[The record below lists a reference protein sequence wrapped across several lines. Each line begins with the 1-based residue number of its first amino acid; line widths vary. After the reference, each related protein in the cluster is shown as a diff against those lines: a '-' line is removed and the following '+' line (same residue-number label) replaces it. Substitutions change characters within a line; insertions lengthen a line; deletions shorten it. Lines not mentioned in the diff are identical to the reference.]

1 MLEGALSVA
10 NRVDSFIAV
19 VCRIVIVAS
28 GILLTAIMTANV
40 IVRYMSDSGG
50 FDFAEELPTMLFP
63 WFIVAGITLAAQS
76 GAHMAVEWI
85 YDKFDERGK
94 VAVLLFANLVT
105 VASFIILADQAL
117 VVAEIAGAEI
127 SPVLQLP
134 NSIGYYSIAFGA
146 AFVSAA
152 TAAASLRILAGGW
165 HARPHGGNE
174 EMPL

>member
-1 MLEGALSVA
+1 MLEGALSAA
-10 NRVDSFIAV
+10 NRVDSFIATL
-19 VCRIVIVAS
+19 CRIVIVAT
-28 GILLTAIMTANV
+28 GILLTVIMTANV
-40 IVRYMSDSGG
+40 IVRYLSTSGG
-50 FDFAEELPTMLFP
+50 LDFAEELPTMLFP

-105 VASFIILADQAL
+105 VASFVVLAQQAL

-146 AFVSAA
+146 ALVSVTTA
-152 TAAASLRILAGGW
+152 TASLRILSSGW
-165 HARPHGGNE
+165 HARPHGATE